1 MRKKYVI
8 RIIFVILI
16 ILTGIAVPVLYTA
29 NIAKA
34 DETDGVEYIN
44 IWQIDGFEG
53 GKGSRKRF
61 IENTAKTLFKGEKIY
76 FTVTSLTAEA
86 ARENIALGNIPEM
99 ISYPSGFYG
108 IENLVNYRDFVS
120 KVWCY
125 GCYCILT
132 LDTESDFSDID
143 ASNTII
149 NVGKDNLTAVCAA
162 LTGLSGADEEEPTN
176 AYLQLLG
183 GKYKYLFG
191 TQRDIYR
198 LETRKAAYSAMA
210 VSQFNDLYQNASIL
224 TDYTKKYEI
233 CKKLIEELEKSDVSS
248 LGLYGNLNLK
258 VAEQLGALNFNGA
271 EYTVKGLSSKQ
282 YNDELADAAKNGD
295 IKKLKSIL
303 R

>member
-16 ILTGIAVPVLYTA
+16 IFTAVAVPILYA
-29 NIAKA
+29 VNFAKA
-34 DETDGVEYIN
+34 DETDGAEYIN
-44 IWQIDGFEG
+44 VWQIDGFEG
-53 GKGSRKRF
+53 GRGSRKQF
-61 IENTAKTLFKGEKIY
+61 IENTAKALFEGERIY
-76 FTVTSLTAEA
+76 FTVTSLTADA

-108 IENLVNYRDFVS
+108 IENLVNYSDFVS

-125 GCYCILT
+125 GCYCVLT
-132 LDTESDFSDID
+132 LDTESDFGDVN
-143 ASNTII
+143 AENTVI
-149 NVGKDNLTAVCAA
+149 NAGKDNLSEVCAA
-162 LTGLSGADEEEPTN
+162 LTGLNGADGEEPTN
-176 AYLQLLG
+176 AYLQLLS

-210 VSQFNDLYQNASIL
+210 VSQFNDLYQNVSIL
-224 TDYTKKYEI
+224 TGHTKKYEI

-248 LGLYGNLNLK
+248 LGLYGNLNSK
-258 VAEQLGALNFNGA
+258 VAEQLSGLNFNGA

-282 YNDELADAAKNGD
+282 YNEELVNAAKNGD